1 MEECSHLF
9 TSDISETSYR
19 VSIALDIPGQDEDA
33 EARTCRPPFSST
45 SHLPH
50 TYNRARLTHSTPA
63 TLILTVAYPESYPDV
78 APNLDITFPQNAPRL
93 PQLSL
98 PEDKSHLLS
107 SIDETITESM
117 GQAMVFTLISALKE
131 SAELLI
137 GERLNEV
144 QADKDKEAAKAEEAE
159 NAKFHGEAVTRESF
173 LAWRAGFRDEVE
185 REEEER
191 RKVEEEGKSRK
202 VKIEEGKM
210 SGRELW
216 ERGLVG
222 KVEEEEEEGEE
233 DALKGVEGLKVG
245 D

>member
-1 MEECSHLF
+1 MRALSQSTPYTHLCVYAKKL
-9 TSDISETSYR
+9 TYR
-19 VSIALDIPGQDEDA
+19 P
-33 EARTCRPPFSST
+33 
-45 SHLPH
+45 
-50 TYNRARLTHSTPA
+50 PA
-63 TLILTVAYPESYPDV
+63 TLVLTVAYPESYPDV
-78 APNLDITFPQNAPRL
+78 APSLDITFPPNAPRML
-93 PQLSL
+93 QLSL
-98 PEDKSHLLS
+98 PEDKPHLLS
-107 SIDETITESM
+107 SIDETIIESM

-144 QADKDKEAAKAEEAE
+144 QAEKDKEAAKLEEVE

-173 LAWRAGFRDEVE
+173 LTWRARFREEME

-191 RKVEEEGKSRK
+191 RRVEEEGKSK
-202 VKIEEGKM
+202 KLKIEEGKM

-216 ERGLVG
+216 EKGLVG
-222 KVEEEEEEGEE
+222 KVEEEDGEE

>member
-1 MEECSHLF
+1 M
-9 TSDISETSYR
+9 
-19 VSIALDIPGQDEDA
+19 PGQDEEA
-33 EARTCRPPFSST
+33 ESRTCALSASHPLLDTSSRT
-45 SHLPH
+45 KL
-50 TYNRARLTHSTPA
+50 NCCVPA
-63 TLILTVAYPESYPDV
+63 TLILTVAYPDSYPDV
-78 APNLDITFPQNAPRL
+78 APILDITFPPNTPRM

-98 PEDKSHLLS
+98 PEDKPHLLS

-137 GERLNEV
+137 AERLNQV
-144 QADKDKEAAKAEEAE
+144 QAEKDKEAAKAEEAE

-173 LAWRAGFRDEVE
+173 LAWRARFREEVE

-191 RKVEEEGKSRK
+191 RRVEEEGKSKKTR
-202 VKIEEGKM
+202 IEEAKM

-216 ERGLVG
+216 EKGLVG
-222 KVEEEEEEGEE
+222 KVEEEEGEE
-233 DALKGVEGLKVG
+233 DALKGVEGLKVV

>member
-1 MEECSHLF
+1 
-9 TSDISETSYR
+9 
-19 VSIALDIPGQDEDA
+19 
-33 EARTCRPPFSST
+33 
-45 SHLPH
+45 
-50 TYNRARLTHSTPA
+50 
-63 TLILTVAYPESYPDV
+63 
-78 APNLDITFPQNAPRL
+78 
-93 PQLSL
+93 
-98 PEDKSHLLS
+98 
-107 SIDETITESM
+107 M

-144 QADKDKEAAKAEEAE
+144 QAEKDKEAAKAEEAE

-222 KVEEEEEEGEE
+222 KVEEEEEGEE

>member
-1 MEECSHLF
+1 MGREEQIEEREVLDSIF
-9 TSDISETSYR
+9 PDEITDITETSYR
-19 VSIALDIPGQDEDA
+19 VSIALDVPGQDEEA
-33 EARTCRPPFSST
+33 EIP
-45 SHLPH
+45 
-50 TYNRARLTHSTPA
+50 
-63 TLILTVAYPESYPDV
+63 TLVLTVAYPESYPDV
-78 APNLDITFPQNAPRL
+78 APSLDITFPPNAPRML
-93 PQLSL
+93 QLSL
-98 PEDKSHLLS
+98 PEDKPHLLS
-107 SIDETITESM
+107 SIDERITESM

-144 QADKDKEAAKAEEAE
+144 QAEKDKEAAKLEEVE

-173 LAWRAGFRDEVE
+173 LTWRARFREEME

-191 RKVEEEGKSRK
+191 RRVEEEGKSK
-202 VKIEEGKM
+202 KLKIEEGKM

-216 ERGLVG
+216 EKGLVG
-222 KVEEEEEEGEE
+222 KVEEEDGEE

>member
-1 MEECSHLF
+1 MGREEQIEEREVL
-9 TSDISETSYR
+9 D
-19 VSIALDIPGQDEDA
+19 SIFPDEI
-33 EARTCRPPFSST
+33 T
-45 SHLPH
+45 
-50 TYNRARLTHSTPA
+50 A

-78 APNLDITFPQNAPRL
+78 APSLDITFPQNSPRM

-98 PEDKSHLLS
+98 PEDKPHLLS

-137 GERLNEV
+137 NERLNAM
-144 QADKDKEAAKAEEAE
+144 QAVKDKEAAKAEEVE
-159 NAKFHGEAVTRESF
+159 NAKFHGEAVTKESF
-173 LAWRAGFRDEVE
+173 LAWRAGFRIEME
-185 REEEER
+185 REDEER
-191 RKVEEEGKSRK
+191 KRVEDEGKSRK
-202 VKIEEGKM
+202 ARIEEGKM

-222 KVEEEEEEGEE
+222 KVEEEEEGEE

>member
-1 MEECSHLF
+1 MGREEQVEEREVLDSIF
-9 TSDISETSYR
+9 PDEIADISETSYR

-33 EARTCRPPFSST
+33 EVPN
-45 SHLPH
+45 LV
-50 TYNRARLTHSTPA
+50 
-63 TLILTVAYPESYPDV
+63 LTVAYPESYPDV
-78 APNLDITFPQNAPRL
+78 APNLDITFPQNVPRL

-98 PEDKSHLLS
+98 PEDKPHLLS

-144 QADKDKEAAKAEEAE
+144 QAEKDKEAAKAEEAE

-173 LAWRAGFRDEVE
+173 LAWRAGFRGEVE

-222 KVEEEEEEGEE
+222 KVDEEEEGEE

>member
-1 MEECSHLF
+1 M
-9 TSDISETSYR
+9 
-19 VSIALDIPGQDEDA
+19 
-33 EARTCRPPFSST
+33 
-45 SHLPH
+45 
-50 TYNRARLTHSTPA
+50 
-63 TLILTVAYPESYPDV
+63 
-78 APNLDITFPQNAPRL
+78 
-93 PQLSL
+93 
-98 PEDKSHLLS
+98 LS
-107 SIDETITESM
+107 SLDETITESM

-144 QADKDKEAAKAEEAE
+144 QAEKDKEAAKAEEAE

-173 LAWRAGFRDEVE
+173 LAWRAGFRGEVE

-222 KVEEEEEEGEE
+222 KVEEEEEGEE

>member
-1 MEECSHLF
+1 M
-9 TSDISETSYR
+9 
-19 VSIALDIPGQDEDA
+19 PGQDEDS
-33 EARTCRPPFSST
+33 EARTCFLP
-45 SHLPH
+45 LPH
-50 TYNRARLTHSTPA
+50 LTLWYIRTHANILIRPLSA
-63 TLILTVAYPESYPDV
+63 SLILTVAYPESYPDV
-78 APNLDITFPQNAPRL
+78 APNLDITFPQNAPRM

-98 PEDKSHLLS
+98 PEDRPHLLS

-137 GERLNEV
+137 GERLNAV
-144 QADKDKEAAKAEEAE
+144 QAEKDKEAAKAEEVE

-173 LAWRAGFRDEVE
+173 LVWRARFREEMD

-191 RKVEEEGKSRK
+191 RRVEEEGKSRK
-202 VKIEEGKM
+202 VRIEEGKM

-216 ERGLVG
+216 EKGLVG
-222 KVEEEEEEGEE
+222 KVEEEDGEE